1 MQHMLSPGSKQLTG
15 DITLKM
21 SCSFYGRSS
30 VTTTFLGTAEILSFR
45 LGYSTTYVL
54 YMKHNHAI
62 SKAHYTETVY
72 HTLTPFPFLSYR
84 VTQLKD
90 SFPPLIIIP
99 YELQNVPHSLSL
111 YTALEIISPIL
122 LTRYS
127 YM

>member
-1 MQHMLSPGSKQLTG
+1 MQRMLSPGGKLLTG

-30 VTTTFLGTAEILSFR
+30 VTASFLETGFV

-54 YMKHNHAI
+54 SIKHNHAI

-72 HTLTPFPFLSYR
+72 DTVTPFPSLSYH

-90 SFPPLIIIP
+90 SFPPLIITP
-99 YELQNVPHSLSL
+99 YELLNVPHSLSL
-111 YTALEIISPIL
+111 YTALEIISPVL